1 MRRVLLLLLVLAAI
15 PIGLSAQGTS
25 WQTAT
30 LINNGATVSGEFD
43 NTHTEAWYK
52 INVTQEGKID
62 LIATATGTLTLNYSN
77 STVYGYWD
85 NDIRRVGI
93 FAGGFSSTITY
104 QSTNAGTGTYYIKVV
119 RYSGSG
125 GYSLKYTFTP
135 CSLANDP
142 EPNNDYEHA
151 GLLQSGQTAQGRL
164 GYRNSE
170 DFTDN
175 EDWYKIVVPQEG
187 HIELI
192 VTGTEDLTLNY
203 SNSTVYGYW
212 DDDIRRVGIF
222 AGGYND
228 TITYQSTNV
237 GRGTYYIK
245 IQRYTGSGGYRLKY
259 TFTACPLANDPEPN
273 NDYEHASQ
281 LQSGQTAQG
290 RLGYCNSENFTDDV
304 DWYKIVVPQEGHI
317 ELIVTGTENLTL
329 NYSNSTVYGYW
340 DNDIRRVGIFTG
352 GYNDT
357 ITYKATNVG
366 KGTYYIKI
374 QRYTGSGGY
383 RLKYTFTA
391 CPLANDPEPV
401 LDDYEHATLLQS
413 GQTVTGRLGY
423 CNSENITDNEDW
435 YKIVV
440 PQEGHIELI
449 VTGTEDLTLNYSNS
463 TVYGYWDDDIRKVGI
478 FAGGY
483 NDTITYNA
491 TNVGKGT
498 YYIRIYRY
506 SGSGGYRLK
515 YTLTPCPLANDDEAE
530 GYADAQTVLN
540 GQTVTGRLG
549 YRTSAN
555 VTDDEDWYKI
565 DVPGD
570 GIVRLSVTGTED
582 LKLNY
587 SNSTVYGFWDDDIR
601 RVGIFAGG
609 YSDTITFERK
619 DRGKGTYYIKIYRYT
634 GSGGYKLHYDFIANN
649 YTNDP
654 EPNEDDE
661 HAAPLTYGTT
671 VRGHL
676 GYTTSANVLDDK
688 DIYTVELG
696 EFAMFRFST
705 DTASTLSV
713 HHVTLRNNS
722 GKSYSIYP
730 GKNGGTLMRDDLEPG
745 TYYLEVV
752 RYSGCGGYTV
762 DCGNNEPVGG
772 TDIKVSWIG
781 RDKVRIGIP
790 CEYTVK
796 LENTSDNTSE
806 FFFLPIYCTP
816 DIEFLGA
823 KLPGKDGYVEELPM
837 DSIGIVGDSIMW
849 FVVPPMA
856 PHETYS
862 FNIIAQGV
870 VNPTNMNKAP
880 GRIVF
885 TSTSAIVIAGLIVY
899 NVAVDYAG
907 DEVISFCTEVINEQ
921 IDLTEEELDLYRHK
935 NPDVYRQMVEEK
947 ERTGVGVKV
956 GKRVTKT
963 LVTNALSVIPGGQ
976 GINFAGELIETCA
989 AFGKA
994 LWRRLDYLVQ
1004 KDLGYFSQWE
1014 KEWKAKWH
1022 GIKQGVNGRVTSW
1035 DPNEMVGPV
1044 GYGDENYVPQTS
1056 SVTYR
1061 ILFENKKEATAPAY
1075 RIRISD
1081 VLDEN
1086 VFDVSSVHF
1095 EGTSHDA
1102 DGYNWIM
1109 RQNGN
1114 TLSWD
1119 IEGIELPPNVNAP
1132 EGEGYVAFSVNLL
1145 PGLEHLAEFKNK
1157 ATIIFDY
1164 NAPIETNEYVNTLD
1178 LECPV
1183 ATMVSARLNGD
1194 SITISCRGRDDG
1206 SGVSSY
1212 RYYAAIGDGEFR
1224 FIDEVASNET
1234 TFTVPED
1241 VNPMDYKFY
1250 ALAVDNVGNV
1260 QEFAPDAIG
1269 VTAGVKGDVNGDG
1282 EVSVADI
1289 NAILDMIL
1297 KATGDL
1303 MGDVNEDGEI
1313 TVADINA
1320 VLNIILSH

>member
-1 MRRVLLLLLVLAAI
+1 MRRVLLLLLVLATI

-52 INVTQEGKID
+52 INVTQEGHID
-62 LIATATGTLTLNYSN
+62 LIATATGTLNLNYSN
-77 STVYGYWD
+77 SAVYGYWD
-85 NDIRRVGI
+85 NDIRSMGI
-93 FAGGFSSTITY
+93 FAGGFSPTITY
-104 QSTNAGTGTYYIKVV
+104 QSTNAGIGTYYIKIS
-119 RYSGSG
+119 RYNGSG
-125 GYSLKYTFTP
+125 GYSLKYNFTP

-170 DFTDN
+170 NVTDN
-175 EDWYKIVVPQEG
+175 EDWYKIEVAQEG
-187 HIELI
+187 RIELI

-203 SNSTVYGYW
+203 SSSSVYGYW
-212 DDDIRRVGIF
+212 DGNIRSFGIF
-222 AGGYND
+222 AGG
-228 TITYQSTNV
+228 
-237 GRGTYYIK
+237 
-245 IQRYTGSGGYRLKY
+245 
-259 TFTACPLANDPEPN
+259 F
-273 NDYEHASQ
+273 
-281 LQSGQTAQG
+281 
-290 RLGYCNSENFTDDV
+290 
-304 DWYKIVVPQEGHI
+304 
-317 ELIVTGTENLTL
+317 
-329 NYSNSTVYGYW
+329 
-340 DNDIRRVGIFTG
+340 
-352 GYNDT
+352 NDT

-374 QRYTGSGGY
+374 NRYTGSGGY
-383 RLKYTFTA
+383 RLKYTFTP
-391 CPLANDPEPV
+391 CPLANDPEPNN
-401 LDDYEHATLLQS
+401 DYEHAGLLQS
-413 GQTVTGRLGY
+413 GQTAQGRLGY
-423 CNSENITDNEDW
+423 RNSENVTDNEDW
-435 YKIVV
+435 YKIEVA
-440 PQEGHIELI
+440 QEGRIELI
-449 VTGTEDLTLNYSNS
+449 VTGTEDLTLNYSS
-463 TVYGYWDDDIRKVGI
+463 SSVYGYWDGNIRSFGI
-478 FAGGY
+478 FAGGF
-483 NDTITYNA
+483 NDTITYKA
-491 TNVGKGT
+491 TNVGIGT
-498 YYIRIYRY
+498 YYIKINRY
-506 SGSGGYRLK
+506 TGSGGYRLK
-515 YTLTPCPLANDDEAE
+515 YTFTPCPLANDDEAE
-530 GYADAQTVLN
+530 GYADAQKILN

-555 VTDDEDWYKI
+555 VTDDADWYKI

-570 GIVRLSVTGTED
+570 GIVRLIATGTED
-582 LKLNY
+582 LRFNY
-587 SNSTVYGFWDDDIR
+587 SSSSVYGYWDDNIR
-601 RVGIFAGG
+601 SVGIFAGG
-609 YSDTITFERK
+609 FSDTITFERK
-619 DRGKGTYYIKIYRYT
+619 DRGEGTYYIKIQRYT

-676 GYTTSANVLDDK
+676 GYTTSANVLDNK
-688 DIYTVELG
+688 DIYTVVLG
-696 EFAMFRFST
+696 EFAVFRFST

-730 GKNGGTLMRDDLEPG
+730 GKDGGTIMREDLEPG

-752 RYSGCGGYTV
+752 RYGGCGGYTIN
-762 DCGNNEPVGG
+762 CGAGEPVGG
-772 TDIKVSWIG
+772 TDIKLSWIG
-781 RDKVRIGIP
+781 NSSVRIGIP
-790 CEYTVK
+790 CEYTIK

-837 DSIGIVGDSIMW
+837 DSIGIVGDTIMW

-870 VNPTNMNKAP
+870 VNPSNMNKAP
-880 GRIVF
+880 ERIVF

-899 NVAVDYAG
+899 NVAVDYIG
-907 DEVISFCTEVINEQ
+907 DEVIAFSTEIINEQ
-921 IDLTEEELDLYRHK
+921 IDLTEEELDLYKKWNK
-935 NPDVYRQMVEEK
+935 NVFNEIAAEK
-947 ERTGVGVKV
+947 DRTGVGVKV

-963 LVTNALSVIPGGQ
+963 LVTNALSVLPGGQ
-976 GINFAGELIETCA
+976 GVNFAGELIETCA

-994 LWRRLDYLVQ
+994 LYRRFMYVVL
-1004 KDLGYFSQWE
+1004 KDLGYFSDEE
-1014 KEWKAKWH
+1014 KNWKAKWH
-1022 GIKQGVNGRVTSW
+1022 GIKTGVNRRVTSW

-1044 GYGDENYVPQTS
+1044 GYGDENYVPQTT

-1109 RQNGN
+1109 RQDGN

-1145 PGLEHLAEFKNK
+1145 PGLEHLTEFKNK

-1178 LECPV
+1178 LERPV

-1194 SITISCRGRDDG
+1194 EIKISCRGTDDG
-1206 SGVSSY
+1206 SGVSTY
-1212 RYYAAIGDGEFR
+1212 QYYAAIGDGEFR

-1234 TFTVPED
+1234 TFTVPEG

-1269 VTAGVKGDVNGDG
+1269 VTAGIKGDVNGDG
-1282 EVSVADI
+1282 EITVADVNAIIDIII
-1289 NAILDMIL
+1289 NA
-1297 KATGDL
+1297 TNDL

-1320 VLNIILSH
+1320 VLDIIMGN

>member
-1 MRRVLLLLLVLAAI
+1 MRRLLLLLLVLAAI

-52 INVTQEGKID
+52 IEVTQEGHID

-77 STVYGYWD
+77 SYVYGYWD
-85 NDIRRVGI
+85 DDIHSLGY
-93 FAGGFSSTITY
+93 FGGGFSSNITY
-104 QSTNAGTGTYYIKVV
+104 QSTNAGIGTYYIKIN
-119 RYSGSG
+119 RYNGSG

-151 GLLQSGQTAQGRL
+151 SLLQSGQTAQGRL
-164 GYRNSE
+164 GYRNSQNV
-170 DFTDN
+170 TDN
-175 EDWYKIVVPQEG
+175 EDWYKIEVPQEG

-192 VTGTEDLTLNY
+192 VTGTEDLRFNY
-203 SNSTVYGYW
+203 SNSYVYGFW
-212 DDDIRRVGIF
+212 DSDIHSLGYF
-222 AGGYND
+222 GGGFSD
-228 TITYQSTNV
+228 TITYKATNV
-237 GRGTYYIK
+237 GIGTYYIK
-245 IQRYTGSGGYRLKY
+245 ILRYSGSGGYRLKY
-259 TFTACPLANDPEPN
+259 TFTPCPLANDPEPN
-273 NDYEHASQ
+273 NDYEHASL

-290 RLGYCNSENFTDDV
+290 RLGYRTS
-304 DWYKIVVPQEGHI
+304 
-317 ELIVTGTENLTL
+317 
-329 NYSNSTVYGYW
+329 
-340 DNDIRRVGIFTG
+340 
-352 GYNDT
+352 
-357 ITYKATNVG
+357 ANV
-366 KGTYYIKI
+366 
-374 QRYTGSGGY
+374 
-383 RLKYTFTA
+383 
-391 CPLANDPEPV
+391 
-401 LDDYEHATLLQS
+401 
-413 GQTVTGRLGY
+413 
-423 CNSENITDNEDW
+423 TDNEDW
-435 YKIVV
+435 YKIEV

-449 VTGTEDLTLNYSNS
+449 VTGTEDLRFNYSNS
-463 TVYGYWDDDIRKVGI
+463 YVFGFWDGDIRSVGY
-478 FAGGY
+478 FGGGFR
-483 NDTITYNA
+483 DTITYKA
-491 TNVGKGT
+491 TNVGIGT
-498 YYIRIYRY
+498 YYIKILRY

-515 YTLTPCPLANDDEAE
+515 YTFTPCQLANDDESE
-530 GYADAQTVLN
+530 GYADAQAILN

-549 YRTSAN
+549 YRNSQN
-555 VTDDEDWYKI
+555 VTDYEDWFKI

-570 GIVRLSVTGTED
+570 GIVRLIATGTED
-582 LKLNY
+582 LRFNY
-587 SNSTVYGFWDDDIR
+587 SNSYVFGFWDGDIHS
-601 RVGIFAGG
+601 VGYFGG
-609 YSDTITFERK
+609 GFSDTITFERK
-619 DRGKGTYYIKIYRYT
+619 DRGAGTYYIKILRYS

-661 HAAPLTYGTT
+661 HAVELTYGTT

-676 GYTTSANVLDDK
+676 GYTTSANVLDNK
-688 DIYTVELG
+688 DIYAVELG
-696 EFAMFRFST
+696 EFAVFRFST

-730 GKNGGTLMRDDLEPG
+730 WKNGGTIMQDNLEPG

-752 RYSGCGGYTV
+752 RYGGCGGYTIN
-762 DCGNNEPVGG
+762 CGSSEPVGG

-781 RDKVRIGIP
+781 RNTVRIGIP
-790 CEYTVK
+790 CEYTIK
-796 LENTSDNTSE
+796 IENASDNTSN

-849 FVVPPMA
+849 FIVPPMA

-870 VNPTNMNKAP
+870 VDPSNMKKAP
-880 GRIVF
+880 ERIVF

-935 NPDVYRQMVEEK
+935 NPEVYRQMVEEK

-994 LWRRLDYLVQ
+994 LWRRLDYLIQ
-1004 KDLGYFSQWE
+1004 KDLGYFSPWE
-1014 KEWKAKWH
+1014 KDWKAKWH
-1022 GIKQGVNGRVTSW
+1022 GVKQGVNGRVRSW

-1044 GYGDENYVPQTS
+1044 GYGDENFIPQTT

-1095 EGTSHDA
+1095 EGTSHDG
-1102 DGYNWIM
+1102 DSYNWIM
-1109 RQNGN
+1109 RQDGN

-1132 EGEGYVAFSVNLL
+1132 EGEGYVAFSVNLM
-1145 PGLEHLAEFKNK
+1145 PGLDHLTELKNK

-1178 LECPV
+1178 LMRPS

-1194 SITISCRGRDDG
+1194 EITISCRGTDDG

-1212 RYYAAIGDGEFR
+1212 QFYGAIGDGEFT
-1224 FIDEVASNET
+1224 FIDEVSSPET
-1234 TFTVPED
+1234 TFTIPEG
-1241 VNPMDYKFY
+1241 VNPRDYKFY

-1269 VTAGVKGDVNGDG
+1269 VSFAIKGDVNSDG
-1282 EVSVADI
+1282 EVTVADI
-1289 NAILDMIL
+1289 NAVLDMIL
-1297 KATGDL
+1297 KGTGTPL
-1303 MGDVNEDGEI
+1303 GDVNEDGEI

-1320 VLNIILSH
+1320 VINIILSN